1 MISSKKLETIHF
13 ITTLIIIRLG
23 LSVTNMRLILF
34 YSLFFFSSLVFAG
47 SVVVENVRVWAAP
60 DSTRVVFDISGSV
73 EHKLSMLTEPYRTV
87 IDLKDSSISADPA
100 QPGAKDKYLQAVRA
114 ASRNNNDLRI
124 VLDLKKFAKYKSFQL
139 KPNKHYGHR
148 LVVDLYNNETKEV
161 KPIDIEEE
169 ISAANLPRDV
179 IIAIDAGHGG
189 EDPGAKGP
197 SGVYEK
203 KVVLQIAEDLVRAI
217 NKERG
222 MKAVMIRKGDYYMS
236 LRKRIAKARE
246 YKADLF
252 MSIHADAF
260 RDPKVHGSS
269 VYVLSQGGASSEA
282 AKWLAESENAS
293 DLIGGVSLADKDDV
307 LASVLFDLS
316 QTASLE
322 ASIDIADRVLIGLKG
337 IGKVHK
343 RTVQSAGFAVL
354 KSPDIP
360 SILIETAFISNPT
373 EEKKLLSAKHRKNMA
388 NAIVVGLHGYFRD
401 FAPEGTILAA
411 RKHIIERG
419 ETLSTIAQQYRVS
432 TNTLRQHN
440 GLKGDL
446 VRVGQSLSIPRSSGT

>member
-1 MISSKKLETIHF
+1 
-13 ITTLIIIRLG
+13 
-23 LSVTNMRLILF
+23 MRLVLL
-34 YSLFFFSSLVFAG
+34 YSLFFFTSLSFAE
-47 SVVVENVRVWAAP
+47 SVTVENVRVWAAP
-60 DSTRVVFDISGSV
+60 DSTRVVFDISGPV
-73 EHKLSMLTEPYRTV
+73 EHELSLLKEPYRTV
-87 IDLKDSSISADPA
+87 IDLKNSSIINDLT
-100 QPGAKDKYLQAVRA
+100 QPGENDKFIQGIRSG
-114 ASRNNNDLRI
+114 SRNNDDLRI
-124 VLDLKKFAKYKSFQL
+124 VLDLKKFVNYKSFQL
-139 KPNKHYGHR
+139 QPNKHYGHR
-148 LVVDLYNNETKEV
+148 LVVDLYSNEPKEAT
-161 KPIDIEEE
+161 PINVEEE
-169 ISAANLPRDV
+169 VTKSSLPRDV

-197 SGVYEK
+197 SGTYEK
-203 KVVLQIAEDLVRAI
+203 NVVLKISQDLVQAI

-222 MKAVMIRKGDYYMS
+222 MKAVMIREGDYYMS
-236 LRKRIAKARE
+236 LRKRINKARE

-269 VYVLSQGGASSEA
+269 VYVLSKRGASSEA

-293 DLIGGVSLADKDDV
+293 DLIGGVSLEGKDDV
-307 LASVLFDLS
+307 LASVLLDLS

-322 ASIDIADRVLIGLKG
+322 ASIDIADRVLKGLKG

-360 SILIETAFISNPT
+360 SILIETAFISNPN
-373 EEKKLLSAKHRKNMA
+373 EEKKLLSASHRKNMA
-388 NAIVVGLHGYFRD
+388 SAIVHGLKGYFRD
-401 FAPEGTILAA
+401 FAPEGTILAS
-411 RKHIIERG
+411 RKHIISRG

-432 TNTLRQHN
+432 TNTLREYN

-446 VRVGQSLSIPRSSGT
+446 VRVGQTISIPKSSSGT

>member
-1 MISSKKLETIHF
+1 
-13 ITTLIIIRLG
+13 
-23 LSVTNMRLILF
+23 MRLIL
-34 YSLFFFSSLVFAG
+34 LNCLVFLSSSVLAG
-47 SVVVENVRVWAAP
+47 PVTIDNVRVWAAP
-60 DSTRVVFDISGSV
+60 DSTRVVFDISGPV
-73 EHKLSMLTEPYRTV
+73 EHELSLIKEPYRTV
-87 IDLKDSSISADPA
+87 IDLKDSSMSNALT
-100 QPGAKDKYLQAVRA
+100 QPGSEDKYLQGIRSAP
-114 ASRNNNDLRI
+114 RNENDLRI
-124 VLDLKKFAKYKSFQL
+124 VLDLKKFVKYKSFQL
-139 KPNKHYGHR
+139 KPNKQYGHR
-148 LVVDLYNNETKEV
+148 LVVDLYGTDTKEV
-161 KPIDIEEE
+161 K
-169 ISAANLPRDV
+169 AAEVEQEVTASNRPRDV

-203 KVVLQIAEDLVRAI
+203 HVVFKISKQLVDVI

-222 MKAVMIRKGDYYMS
+222 MRAVMIREGDYYMS
-236 LRKRIAKARE
+236 LRKRIEKARE

-269 VYVLSQGGASSEA
+269 VYVLSKKGASSEA

-293 DLIGGVSLADKDDV
+293 DLIGGVSLDDKDDV
-307 LASVLFDLS
+307 LASVLLDLS

-322 ASIDIADRVLIGLKG
+322 ASIDIADRVLKGLKG
-337 IGKVHK
+337 VGKVHK

-360 SILIETAFISNPT
+360 SILIETAFISNPK
-373 EEKKLLSAKHRKNMA
+373 EEKKLLSEKHRKNLA
-388 NAIVVGLHGYFRD
+388 SAILVGLRGYFRD
-401 FAPEGTILAA
+401 FAPEGTLLAS

-419 ETLSTIAQQYRVS
+419 ETLSTIAQQYRV
-432 TNTLRQHN
+432 TTDTLRQYN

-446 VRVGQSLSIPRSSGT
+446 VRIGQTISIPSSSSSGT